1 MPRIPLPILA
11 SVTQTA
17 DTSSAAAA
25 AAVVG
30 CVAKERSARVRRSPV
45 RIGRKRRWVDE
56 CCKWVPRISNHSA
69 NPHANPH
76 LYQRLGTWVA
86 H

>member
-1 MPRIPLPILA
+1 MPILA

-17 DTSSAAAA
+17 VTSSAA

-30 CVAKERSARVRRSPV
+30 CIAKERSARVRRSPV
-45 RIGRKRRWVDE
+45 RIGRKRRDGWMNVANGYLE
-56 CCKWVPRISNHSA
+56 SA
-69 NPHANPH
+69 ITVLIPIANPH
-76 LYQRLGTWVA
+76 LYQRLGTWVV

>member
-1 MPRIPLPILA
+1 MPILA

-17 DTSSAAAA
+17 DTSSAAA

-45 RIGRKRRWVDE
+45 RIGRKWRDGWMNVANGYLE
-56 CCKWVPRISNHSA
+56 SAITVLIPMLIRIHI
-69 NPHANPH
+69 
-76 LYQRLGTWVA
+76 RD
-86 H
+86 